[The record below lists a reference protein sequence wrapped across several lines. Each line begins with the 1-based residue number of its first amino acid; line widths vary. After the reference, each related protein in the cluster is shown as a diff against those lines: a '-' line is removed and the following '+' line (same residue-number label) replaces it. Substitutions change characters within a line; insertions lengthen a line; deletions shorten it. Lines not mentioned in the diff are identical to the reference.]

1 MTEQNLNEINELRGM
16 AERVGAEDFVDVGQ
30 IIRDVV
36 DEKWKNP
43 TGAYNIALKERLT
56 DLSESDDWAEAKLEW
71 KATGNIWYVP
81 MRDSAD
87 DILPQV
93 HQDKHPHECICGH
106 KIAWHFEILNTENDT
121 LEIVGSEHIGFWMV
135 ARHLVEN
142 LNMPAD
148 MITQER
154 IEIWVKEAVKSMKA
168 EWWWKMHGEQ
178 FEEWFN
184 ELSEID
190 LRTNV
195 RNGESYWD
203 EDTNRYEHQHLIRKK
218 AEGKIGEPEYA
229 MASIV
234 WRWNHPDNEG
244 VFYTNNK
251 TGVRIEKTTWKNL
264 LHDEKYTYEDYVSE
278 IEHPVTGYLRSRK
291 VPLWSK
297 SVESTAQ
304 KDTRGYPNERL
315 WNDLQM
321 FYLNLPRHKLALEEK
336 DKERAERV
344 AFVVKERE
352 EQRERQRI
360 QREEHARQEAI
371 RREERRLA
379 EEERQRRQ
387 AIRDAERARQLE
399 TAFEDFCE
407 KHDLPEFTLENGNNQ
422 WEQNFLKDMIKRIN
436 TLHPLSPKQ
445 ILYVQKIVNNI
456 EQPAKEKQLSYI
468 RKLGGTPN
476 PEMTKREASDMI
488 GELKNPTKVSVNTE
502 EEE

>member
-1 MTEQNLNEINELRGM
+1 MTNEEENNEEQINELNELRGI

-56 DLSESDDWAEAKLEW
+56 DLSESDNWAEAKLEW

-81 MRDSAD
+81 MRESAD
-87 DILPQV
+87 DVLPNV
-93 HQDKHPHECICGH
+93 HQEKHPHECICGH

-154 IEIWVKEAVKSMKA
+154 IKIWVKEAVKSMKA
-168 EWWWKMHGEQ
+168 DWWWNTYGEQ
-178 FEEWFN
+178 FEDWFN
-184 ELSEID
+184 ELSETD

-195 RNGESYWD
+195 RNGDSYWD
-203 EDTNRYEHQHLIRKK
+203 EDTNRYEHQKLIRKK
-218 AEGKIGEPEYA
+218 AIGKIGEPEYA

-244 VFYTNNK
+244 VFYTNKK
-251 TGVRIEKTTWKNL
+251 TGLKIKKTTWKDL
-264 LHDEKYTYEDYVSE
+264 PEEQKYIYE
-278 IEHPVTGYLRSRK
+278 LRNDNPYSGRK
-291 VPLWSK
+291 RISLWDR

-315 WNDLQM
+315 WNDIQM
-321 FYLNLPRHKLALEEK
+321 FYLNLSKYKSKLTEQDE
-336 DKERAERV
+336 ERAERV
-344 AFVVKERE
+344 QYVISERE
-352 EQRERQRI
+352 RVAEEERIR
-360 QREEHARQEAI
+360 REEYARQEAI
-371 RREERRLA
+371 RREERRLE

-387 AIRDAERARQLE
+387 AVRDAERARQLE

-407 KHDLPEFTLENGNNQ
+407 KHDLPHFTKENGTNS
-422 WEQNFLKDMIKRIN
+422 WEQNFLSDMIARIKR
-436 TLHPLSPKQ
+436 LASLSPKQ

-456 EQPAKEKQLSYI
+456 EQPATEKQLAYI

-476 PEMTKREASDMI
+476 PEMTKREASNLI

>member
-1 MTEQNLNEINELRGM
+1 MTEENLNEINELRGM

-56 DLSESDDWAEAKLEW
+56 ALSESEDWAEAKLEW

-87 DILPQV
+87 DVLPSV
-93 HQDKHPHECICGH
+93 HQEKHPHECICGH

-178 FEEWFN
+178 FEDWFN
-184 ELSEID
+184 ELSETD

-195 RNGESYWD
+195 RNGESFWD
-203 EDTNRYEHQHLIRKK
+203 EDTNRYEHQQLIRKR

-244 VFYTNNK
+244 VFYTNKK
-251 TGVRIEKTTWKNL
+251 TGVRIKKVTWKELPYDERYTNEEY
-264 LHDEKYTYEDYVSE
+264 LHPTM
-278 IEHPVTGYLRSRK
+278 GLRSKK
-291 VPLWSK
+291 VSLWSK
-297 SVESTAQ
+297 SVESKAQ
-304 KDTRGYPNERL
+304 KETRGYPNERL

-321 FYLNLPRHKLALEEK
+321 FYLNLQRHRLALEEK

-360 QREEHARQEAI
+360 QREEYARQEAI

-407 KHDLPEFTLENGNNQ
+407 KHDLPEFNAEHPFSKNQ
-422 WEQNFLKDMIKRIN
+422 WEQNFLRDMIKRIN
-436 TLHPLSPKQ
+436 ALQSLSPKQ

-456 EQPAKEKQLSYI
+456 EQPATEKQLSYI

-488 GELKNPTKVSVNTE
+488 GELKNPTKTITRYGE
-502 EEE
+502 EE